1 MLNFVRVRL
10 TGAAALATALFSPFG
25 VMTSGGGQAISVV
38 SVAMTSYTFA
48 RQVSDLFAPV
58 VSVIRGS
65 LSATEVANDAA
76 RPTATAIAAP
86 VRFYSSA
93 AREAFCFD
101 WRPWS
106 DGDAD
111 DRWPKIMKA
120 AVISFL

>member
-1 MLNFVRVRL
+1 MTSSTPLRL
-10 TGAAALATALFSPFG
+10 LAAAALATALFSPFG

-38 SVAMTSYTFA
+38 SVAITSYTFA

-86 VRFYSSA
+86 VRFYSNA

-106 DGDAD
+106 DGDAE
-111 DRWPKIMKA
+111 DRWPKVMKA
-120 AVISFL
+120 AVIRFL

>member
-10 TGAAALATALFSPFG
+10 AGAAALATALFSPFG
-25 VMTSGGGQAISVV
+25 VMTSGGGQAISVA
-38 SVAMTSYTFA
+38 SVAITSYTFA

-65 LSATEVANDAA
+65 LSATEAATDAA
-76 RPTATAIAAP
+76 RPLATAIAAP
-86 VRFYSSA
+86 VRYSGA

-106 DGDAD
+106 DGDAE
-111 DRWPKIMKA
+111 DRWPKVMKA
-120 AVISFL
+120 AVIRFL